1 MLRGNMVAERLA
13 AVVASG
19 EGRRVLAAGGTVL
32 KTIRADE
39 VGHCG
44 KALEVRYRAE
54 PGEPEVLLV
63 DLAACETDGEPDHV
77 RRSEMVLLV
86 TRGRMTRESLR
97 ERGGGGAGRRA
108 VRGGGS
114 VGEGV
119 EVEAARRAIERVCWI
134 EEDRSEEM
142 R

>member
-1 MLRGNMVAERLA
+1 MLHCHSDMLRGSMVAEGLA

-19 EGRRVLAAGGTVL
+19 EGRRALAAGGTVL

-54 PGEPEVLLV
+54 PGEPEVLVV
-63 DLAACETDGEPDHV
+63 DLAACETDGELDHV

-86 TRGRMTRESLR
+86 TSGRMTRESLR
-97 ERGGGGAGRRA
+97 ER
-108 VRGGGS
+108 
-114 VGEGV
+114 V

>member
-1 MLRGNMVAERLA
+1 MLHCHSDMLRGSMVAEGLA
-13 AVVASG
+13 AGGASG
-19 EGRRVLAAGGTVL
+19 EGRRASAAGGTVL

-44 KALEVRYRAE
+44 KALEGRYRAE
-54 PGEPEVLLV
+54 PGEPEGLGV
-63 DLAACETDGEPDHV
+63 DLGAGGTDGEPDHV

-86 TRGRMTRESLR
+86 PRGRMTRESLR
-97 ERGGGGAGRRA
+97 ER
-108 VRGGGS
+108 
-114 VGEGV
+114 V

>member
-1 MLRGNMVAERLA
+1 MLRGSIVAEGL
-13 AVVASG
+13 VASVAFG
-19 EGRRVLAAGGTVL
+19 EGRRALAAGGTVL

-54 PGEPEVLLV
+54 PGEP
-63 DLAACETDGEPDHV
+63 DHV

-97 ERGGGGAGRRA
+97 ER
-108 VRGGGS
+108 
-114 VGEGV
+114 V

>member
-1 MLRGNMVAERLA
+1 M
-13 AVVASG
+13 
-19 EGRRVLAAGGTVL
+19 L
-32 KTIRADE
+32 KTIQADE
-39 VGHCG
+39 VRHCG

-54 PGEPEVLLV
+54 PGEPEVLVV

-97 ERGGGGAGRRA
+97 ER
-108 VRGGGS
+108 
-114 VGEGV
+114 V

>member
-1 MLRGNMVAERLA
+1 
-13 AVVASG
+13 
-19 EGRRVLAAGGTVL
+19 VL

-44 KALEVRYRAE
+44 KALEVRYRAD
-54 PGEPEVLLV
+54 PGEPGLVVV
-63 DLAACETDGEPDHV
+63 DLAACETEGELTGV

-86 TRGRMTRESLR
+86 MGGRMTREALR
-97 ERGGGGAGRRA
+97 ER
-108 VRGGGS
+108 
-114 VGEGV
+114 V

-134 EEDRSEEM
+134 EEDRWEGM